1 MIQHGNTAILL
12 GKTKHKNHTEG
23 QMSICNSTKPLQRE
37 KRFCIFMDKP
47 PKGIKQAPDFLVFFS
62 LY

>member
-47 PKGIKQAPDFLVFFS
+47 PKGKLHIS
-62 LY
+62 